1 VLANP
6 ILLHAVEFFEV
17 YAYIVILFISYYKE
31 MATDISE
38 LKPVIIRFPTEEE
51 ELKGF
56 GVLLDSGMPVHAT
69 ADDVYTIN
77 ELQCSLLRQKGIKYI
92 REK

>member
-1 VLANP
+1 
-6 ILLHAVEFFEV
+6 
-17 YAYIVILFISYYKE
+17 

-38 LKPVIIRFPTEEE
+38 LKPVVIRFPTEEE

-56 GVLLDSGMPVHAT
+56 GVLLDSGMPVHTT

-77 ELQCSLLRQKGIKYI
+77 ELQCNLLRQKGINYI
-92 REK
+92 RKIAEVCSNNHKLE

>member
-1 VLANP
+1 
-6 ILLHAVEFFEV
+6 
-17 YAYIVILFISYYKE
+17 

-38 LKPVIIRFPTEEE
+38 LKPVVIRFPTEEE

-56 GVLLDSGMPVHAT
+56 GVLLDSGMPVHTT

-77 ELQCSLLRQKGIKYI
+77 ELQCSLLRQKGISYI